1 MKIKSDFVTNS
12 SSSSFIVVWPCK
24 INTIEDLHPY
34 ISRPD
39 FARII
44 FRDTKDQ
51 TPQKLSSRCIP
62 KMIEELTSGYVNG
75 IQDSWDYEK
84 VFCKREGIDTDDL
97 WENKKWEELCREE
110 GEINQTKQAREKV
123 KEFIESYK
131 DKGYVYYFS
140 YADED
145 GGIFSELE
153 HKNDWG
159 GLPCIRISHH

>member
-1 MKIKSDFVTNS
+1 
-12 SSSSFIVVWPCK
+12 VWPCK

-62 KMIEELTSGYVNG
+62 KMIVELMSGYVNG

-110 GEINQTKQAREKV
+110 AEIRQVEQIKKKV
-123 KEFIESYK
+123 NEFIESYK
-131 DKGYVYYFS
+131 DKGYVYYFE

-159 GLPCIRISHH
+159 GLPAIRISHH